1 MRNLVIAYNDHLR
14 YSILQLGAAI
24 PVSGRGKNESCA
36 VENFKRRNFPMKKR
50 VLSLALAAT
59 MLFGT
64 INFAVAEETPV
75 QDTEEVTVSD
85 TVESGS
91 AASAEQSDEEDGTA
105 TLAADSGLTSYP
117 KSTAGGWLASISGDV
132 GGQEKL
138 MACKVRSGFVVNDN
152 AFDVIDATG
161 DPYWEIEATGE
172 DSVHLRAGL
181 TDPASNTV
189 LEASSV
195 GKIASTSEGM
205 AYYYK
210 KVSKDNDFEMKA
222 TAKIKSINNSSDSSG
237 NQVGFGAVV
246 VDKLYEDTHYPVATN
261 IIEPADKKLS
271 STPAYANTIVA
282 GRLRMPNA
290 GKGPSNG
297 GMMNGWYRINGE
309 LYGTDTARSSY
320 LDTSL
325 GVDAA
330 EEAPKAGSEYEITLR
345 KSGSIYTLVVNDE
358 TTVIDAAAGHGT
370 DELPITFDG
379 DEDGNVCV
387 GVALTR
393 AADIEFT
400 NLSLVETTPV
410 ESFTIESLPDKTDYY
425 ITEAFDPTGLALNVT
440 YIDGTTAIVTDQS
453 AYSLLGFDNTTNNSF
468 TDVGERTV
476 QVSCGSAERQSF
488 TVNVRAIKVT
498 SAVIKA
504 SPAQTNFFAGSKF
517 NPKGITVRY
526 TYEDG
531 TYVDYA
537 ASNNKFTIDGT
548 VFVDGDIIPAE
559 YIGTKTVSV
568 EYPDNINYDKSEC
581 APATYDIDVLEG
593 TITGIQV
600 SLQPAKTIYYL
611 GEEADY
617 AGIGVQA
624 IYTTADGL
632 NDFRFISEDEYTI
645 TGLDTSTV
653 KDSLML
659 TVTYNK
665 NPALT
670 TQFEVKVAQ
679 SNPVRVDLVTH
690 PRYTYSV
697 GEKFDP
703 SGLEAE
709 VLYSSGTSV
718 ELNKDGVY
726 YIYDGTSY
734 YNYATGETVDEA
746 VAKAADYYIDASS
759 FDTSKVTETGAT
771 TDAFIVFNRAVA
783 NFDNTTLACTVNE
796 STAYVWKA
804 ALLGASAMGVKNV
817 GTSEIYATINGTEY
831 LSDKNQHNIEPQV
844 MTNGT
849 LPQVENV
856 RLNSWDG
863 NGKIS
868 GDQNG
873 IAYYYTRVRDDM
885 NFKISADV
893 EVNRYV
899 NDVNNLDAERQ
910 AIYDKAYAEYKAEY
924 DEATARRM
932 ALDRLRSGQE
942 AFGIMASD
950 VVQLAG
956 GLDETKNYTGG
967 LNNHMTT
974 DPNVA
979 LHKDVTYVDSDGTT
993 KTISEPVDLYEAY
1006 TKGYVVKDAA
1016 GYEYQV
1022 SYKDV
1027 DNTFATN
1034 MVMAGGC
1041 TDSTWPTD
1049 KNSSSYEKKT
1059 IMNRINIMIRS
1070 GVEAPNGGGERIGI
1084 KSTTDKLPEAGEK
1097 YNITLQKINGGFMI
1111 TTYDYQTGLTS
1122 SKLDFE
1128 DELECEDFMKKQND
1142 EYSYVGFFACR
1153 WADCTVSNIELHET
1167 DPATDPQYTSDGVE
1181 AVAPRITIQSSLNVN
1196 FTDYD
1201 LIFKANNDNGGYA
1214 SISQNGKTIYSDTFV
1229 SKKRTVK
1236 KVTLVPDS
1244 VNNFTIVYTPST
1256 ADDLL
1261 SYEPYVYTFS
1271 VTHKSLEST
1280 QDTFYVG
1287 PNGSIKGDGT
1297 RENPLDLETALGFVK
1312 AGSTIICLDGTYK
1325 LRNTDAGII
1334 NIPSTSSG
1342 KPGQVIT
1349 IKADEGATPVLDLED
1364 EYNGFAVDADY
1375 WVFDGLTVKRAG
1387 GNMKAFQLAGQYNV
1401 VKNCTFTEN
1410 GDTGFQ
1416 VSRINSSDTIMDMW
1430 PAYNLIQS
1438 CESYNNCDPSKNNA
1452 DGMAAKLTVGKGN
1465 VFEDCISH
1473 HNLDDGW
1480 DCYTKLSTGAIGAVT
1495 LENCITY
1502 RQGYQL
1508 NEDGTET
1515 DFGGTS
1521 GGNGFKL
1528 GGENI
1533 AVMHY
1538 LKDCKTFLNKSA
1550 GVDSNNNPELKARN
1564 VILYQ
1569 NADNNFALY
1578 SGSSSEYTDGQGRKY
1593 DDNHRSYKFNYDIK
1607 GAVSVGSA
1615 VDYIGSFN
1623 SQDSTGEHYHEDTEY
1638 GNVNTTPIVNETN
1651 YLKQFEDGEDGSTV
1665 QVNSLNESINP
1676 DTFFVSTDRTDS
1688 LGSNGRYSRSED
1700 GTFIHGPFLERTVP
1714 YVHDAADAVKL
1725 PDNGAS
1731 DNDDPTIPTEST
1743 DATSE
1748 TTTRRYSGG
1757 GGGGG
1762 GGSVYKATTTTVASD
1777 SEVATTAN
1785 GTSTTTEKPVI
1796 TKDVE
1801 VTIGEY
1807 VVKIGTDDYTV
1818 DAAPYIQA
1826 ATNSTL
1832 VPLRVVSLAIMGG
1845 DVANADNSEAI
1856 KWDNNTK
1863 TATILAGNKVIQFT
1877 AGSEIMVVD
1886 LKTMAMDNNAKAELN
1901 NGRMYV
1907 PFRSLGKALGVEV
1920 EWDGTNKVAKFIAET
1935 TTVAT
1940 TEEVTEAASEE
1951 VSEDAT
1957 EETTESVENV
1967 EETTAE
1973 VTTVA

>member
-14 YSILQLGAAI
+14 YSILQQGAAI
-24 PVSGRGKNESCA
+24 PASDRGRNESCA

-91 AASAEQSDEEDGTA
+91 AASAEESDEEDGTA

-117 KSTAGGWLASISGDV
+117 KSTAGGWLASVSGDV

-138 MACKVRSGFVVNDN
+138 MACKVRSGFLVNDN
-152 AFDVIDATG
+152 PFDVYQTG

-172 DSVHLRAGL
+172 DSVHMRAGL
-181 TDPASNTV
+181 TDPASDTV
-189 LEASSV
+189 LDNASA
-195 GKIASTSEGM
+195 GKVASTSEGM

-210 KVSKDNDFEMKA
+210 KVSKDMDFEMKA
-222 TAKIKSINNSSDSSG
+222 TATIEGINNTSDSSG

-246 VDKLYEDTHYPVATN
+246 VDRLYEDTHYPVATS

-290 GKGPSNG
+290 GKGPNNS

-309 LYGTDTARSSY
+309 LYGTDTSRSSY

-330 EEAPKAGSEYEITLR
+330 EEAPMSGSKYEISLK
-345 KSGSIYTLVVNDE
+345 KSGTVYTLKVNDQ
-358 TTVIDAAAGHGT
+358 TTVIDAAAEHGA
-370 DELPITFDG
+370 DKLPITFDG

-387 GVALTR
+387 GVAVSR
-393 AADIEFT
+393 AADINFT
-400 NLSLVETTPV
+400 NLSLVESTPV
-410 ESFTIESLPDKTDYY
+410 ESFTIETLPDKTNYY
-425 ITEAFDPTGLALNVT
+425 ITEAFDPTGLSLNVN
-440 YIDGTTAIVTDQS
+440 YIDGTSAIVTDQE
-453 AYSLLGFDNTTNNSF
+453 AYNLLGFDNTTNNSF
-468 TDVGERTV
+468 NTVGEKTV
-476 QVSCGSAERQSF
+476 QVACGAAERQSF
-488 TVNVRAIKVT
+488 TVNVRAIKVK

-526 TYEDG
+526 TLEDDS
-531 TYVDYA
+531 YVDYA
-537 ASNNKFTIDGT
+537 GSQNKFTIDGT
-548 VFVDGDIIPAE
+548 EFADGDIIPAE
-559 YIGTKTVSV
+559 DIGTKTVSV

-581 APATYDIDVLEG
+581 APATYEIDVLEG

-600 SLQPAKTIYYL
+600 SLQPAKTIYYI

-624 IYTTADGL
+624 IYTTADGQF
-632 NDFRFISEDEYTI
+632 DYRFISEDEYTI

-653 KDSLML
+653 RDTLML

-670 TQFEVKVAQ
+670 TQFKVKVAQ
-679 SNPVRVDLVTH
+679 SNPVRVDLNTH

-759 FDTSKVTETGAT
+759 FDTSKATAAGTT

-783 NFDNTTLACTVNE
+783 NFDNTTLACTVVEN
-796 STAYVWKA
+796 TAYVWKA
-804 ALLGASAMGVKNV
+804 ALLGASSMGVKDV

-831 LSDKNQHNIEPQV
+831 MSDKTQHNIEPQV

-849 LPQVENV
+849 LPQVESV

-863 NGKIS
+863 CGKVS
-868 GDQNG
+868 GDQDG
-873 IAYYYTRVRDDM
+873 IAYYYTRVKDDN
-885 NFKISADV
+885 NFKLSADV
-893 EVNRYV
+893 SVNRYIRDV
-899 NDVNNLDAERQ
+899 SQLTDADQALYDGYYQTALNDGN
-910 AIYDKAYAEYKAEY
+910 
-924 DEATARRM
+924 DEVTAKRI

-942 AFGIMASD
+942 TFGIMAKD
-950 VVQLAG
+950 VIQLAG
-956 GLDETKNYTGG
+956 GLDENNNYTGG

-974 DPNVA
+974 DPDVA

-1006 TKGYVVKDAA
+1006 TKEYVVKDAD
-1016 GYEYQV
+1016 GYTYQA

-1027 DNTFATN
+1027 DNTFASN
-1034 MVMAGGC
+1034 VVIAGAC

-1059 IMNRINIMIRS
+1059 IMNRINIMVRS

-1111 TTYDYQTGLTS
+1111 TTYDYQTGLTT

-1128 DELECEDFMKKQND
+1128 DELECEGFMEKQND
-1142 EYSYVGFFACR
+1142 EYSYVGFFASR
-1153 WADCTVSNIELHET
+1153 WADCTISNIEFHET

-1181 AVAPRITIQSSLNVN
+1181 AIAPRITIQSALNVN

-1201 LIFKANNDNGGYA
+1201 LIFKANNDSGGYA
-1214 SISQNGKTIYSDTFV
+1214 TISQNGKTIYSDTGV
-1229 SKKRTVK
+1229 SRKRTVK

-1261 SYEPYVYTFS
+1261 NYDPYVYSFS

-1334 NIPSTSSG
+1334 NIPATSSG
-1342 KPGQVIT
+1342 QPGQVIT
-1349 IKADEGATPVLDLED
+1349 IKADEGATPVLDLEN

-1387 GNMKAFQLAGQYNV
+1387 GNMKAFQLAGKYNV

-1416 VSRINSSDTIMDMW
+1416 ISRINSSDATIQDW
-1430 PAYNLIQS
+1430 PSYNLIQS

-1452 DGMAAKLTVGKGN
+1452 DGMAAKLTVGDGN

-1480 DCYTKLSTGAIGAVT
+1480 DCYTKLSTGAIGKVT

-1508 NEDGTET
+1508 NEDGSET

-1550 GVDSNNNPELKARN
+1550 GVDSNNNPELKVRN

-1578 SGSSSEYTDGQGRKY
+1578 SGSSSEYTKDGRKY

-1623 SQDSTGEHYHEDTEY
+1623 SKDRKGNYHEDTEY
-1638 GNVNTTPIVNETN
+1638 GNVNDTPIVNETN
-1651 YLKQFEDGEDGSTV
+1651 YLKQFNDTEETAST
-1665 QVNSLNESINP
+1665 QVNSLKESIDP
-1676 DTFFVSTDRTDS
+1676 DTFFVSTDRADS

-1700 GTFIHGPFLERTVP
+1700 GSFIHGPFLERTVP
-1714 YVHDAADAVKL
+1714 YVHDAGDAVKL
-1725 PDNGAS
+1725 PDNGS
-1731 DNDDPTIPTEST
+1731 SGNDTPTTPDGST
-1743 DATSE
+1743 DATTE

-1762 GGSVYKATTTTVASD
+1762 GGSIYKATTTTVASD

-1785 GTSTTTEKPVI
+1785 GTTTTTEKPAI
-1796 TKDVE
+1796 SKDVE
-1801 VTIGEY
+1801 VTIGEN

-1886 LKTMAMDNNAKAELN
+1886 LKTMVMDNNAKAELT